1 MTEFPLWVTN
11 PLRINLDTHLKKSP
25 YSQPPEE
32 SVFPSCGCDVG
43 QVMGRYFPVSRV

>member
-25 YSQPPEE
+25 
-32 SVFPSCGCDVG
+32 
-43 QVMGRYFPVSRV
+43 